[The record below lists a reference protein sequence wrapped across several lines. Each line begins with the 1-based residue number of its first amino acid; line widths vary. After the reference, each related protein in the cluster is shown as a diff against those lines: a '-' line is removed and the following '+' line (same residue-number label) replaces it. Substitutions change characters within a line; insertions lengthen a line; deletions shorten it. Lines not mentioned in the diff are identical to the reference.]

1 MGEVVR
7 AMKLKTQEKNKD
19 ETNQDECHHY
29 WIIEI
34 PNGPKSRGI
43 CKYCGETKYF
53 FNSISDFTVP
63 KRKANPLKLPRI
75 PKVEL
80 DKGSKS

>member
-1 MGEVVR
+1 
-7 AMKLKTQEKNKD
+7 MKLRTKEKIKD
-19 ETNQDECHHY
+19 EIDQDGCHHY

-34 PNGPKSRGI
+34 ANGPKSRGI
-43 CKYCGETKYF
+43 CKYCGETKDF
-53 FNSISDFTVP
+53 FNSISDFISP